1 LEKAKVSIS
10 SLLSPSFSLL
20 LPPFINSNFSHSPA
34 SPLFA
39 LYSSS
44 ERLDH
49 YIASLNHLNAF
60 QPLEND
66 SSTKMGTDSDLFL
79 EPLPEYLTCQGVLS
93 TLSLSLYEMDR
104 DSLTVIPDFSPPRKY
119 A

>member
-1 LEKAKVSIS
+1 
-10 SLLSPSFSLL
+10 
-20 LPPFINSNFSHSPA
+20 
-34 SPLFA
+34 
-39 LYSSS
+39 
-44 ERLDH
+44 
-49 YIASLNHLNAF
+49 
-60 QPLEND
+60 
-66 SSTKMGTDSDLFL
+66 MGTDSDLFL